1 MNVEVVRELLRRQP
15 FERFEF
21 SMSSGER
28 HFVSHPEFVI
38 ATTNRVIL
46 VDPMT
51 EAMHVL
57 PLLHVASI
65 QTLHKQAG

>member
-15 FERFEF
+15 FEPLEF
-21 SMSSGER
+21 VMSSGER

-46 VDPMT
+46 VDPVT

-57 PLLHVASI
+57 PLLHVAGV
-65 QTLHKQAG
+65 QTMRKQAG